1 MEENLIEIL
10 TALTESAKHL
20 SKMVSNCQLDHAQAV
35 ACNHVD
41 SLVET
46 IDEYLQWEKR
56 ADVPYV
62 CHVKETMQK
71 IYPETIDYKSMTLI
85 GDDGGF
91 YNFQDLYFHKNPFFK
106 SL

>member
-10 TALTESAKHL
+10 TALTERAKHL
-20 SKMVSNCQLDHAQAV
+20 SKMVSNHQLDHAQAV

-46 IDEYLQWEKR
+46 IEEYLQWEKR

-71 IYPETIDYKSMTLI
+71 IYPETIDYKNRTLI